1 MIRRSSQSSWWDIDF
16 KQIAMVALQGAV
28 VLFTIFTISAITVR
42 LMYRSFIPQP
52 LLREKLYFDF
62 RLPSPLA
69 SLRLQG
75 AQNQWDYVGALSESH
90 TRYAKPAYLIPGRAY
105 DISLQVVFAKSPRNL
120 ALGKAVFSVTLQ
132 DTAGDTIANSV
143 RTVSYI
149 YRSPYFTFLQDIS
162 TFGFELIGLSGYPVS
177 LQQQASIMETYV
189 EPSGHPPTHVVNV
202 EISTN
207 EVDVYDAYL
216 IIAPKMS
223 WLMYVSFHRAE
234 RVSFLFVRDQWL
246 ALQLSHLQISLDIL
260 NNRHHADQWVS
271 AMVCG
276 LIYSGTFRSVFCP
289 SHAVSN
295 LTALYE
301 GEICHWSM
309 DRPAAAT
316 ARGC

>member
-1 MIRRSSQSSWWDIDF
+1 MNRRSSQSSWWDIDF
-16 KQIAMVALQGAV
+16 KQIATVALQGVV

-75 AQNQWDYVGALSESH
+75 APNQWDYVGALSESH
-90 TRYAKPAYLIPGRAY
+90 TKYAKPAYLIPGRAY
-105 DISLQVVFAKSPRNL
+105 DIALQVVFAKSPRNL
-120 ALGKAVFSVTLQ
+120 DLGKAVFSVTLQ
-132 DTAGDTIANSV
+132 DTAGDTIAHSV
-143 RTVSYI
+143 RTISYI

-162 TFGFELIGLSGYPVS
+162 TFGFELIGLSGYPIS

-223 WLMYVSFHRAE
+223 WLMYVTPYCT
-234 RVSFLFVRDQWL
+234 VFV
-246 ALQLSHLQISLDIL
+246 
-260 NNRHHADQWVS
+260 
-271 AMVCG
+271 C
-276 LIYSGTFRSVFCP
+276 FFCR
-289 SHAVSN
+289 
-295 LTALYE
+295 
-301 GEICHWSM
+301 C
-309 DRPAAAT
+309 D
-316 ARGC
+316 